1 MKDETLKL
9 ALDDLIAEY
18 HMETS
23 SFAKRVDEIFK
34 QALAAQ
40 PAVQPV
46 WIQPDHLQKAQKAP
60 FLCRVEPH
68 KRDDFVPLHTTPPA
82 AQPAPTAQEPVAYL
96 FTNVQSGDID
106 ASCDPDHKEDEREM
120 WHREPLVRPPAQ
132 PAVQELVA
140 WLYPEGLAALQ
151 VGKCWT
157 AYPTMHDGCNIPI
170 YTSPTA
176 AVPDAIT
183 DNGESVEYR
192 SGWND
197 CRQAMMEMMK

>member
-1 MKDETLKL
+1 MTNEASTHQQM
-9 ALDDLIAEY
+9 AHI
-18 HMETS
+18 S
-23 SFAKRVDEIFK
+23 GEIDHTGK
-34 QALAAQ
+34 
-40 PAVQPV
+40 V
-46 WIQPDHLQKAQKAP
+46 W
-60 FLCRVEPH
+60 R
-68 KRDDFVPLHTTPPA
+68 
-82 AQPAPTAQEPVAYL
+82 
-96 FTNVQSGDID
+96 
-106 ASCDPDHKEDEREM
+106 
-120 WHREPLVRPPAQ
+120 PAQ
-132 PAVQELVA
+132 PAVQEPLA

-151 VGKCWT
+151 NGKCWT